1 MRNRLLTQ
9 LILDKINKKHQ
20 TLFENKD
27 LWFLVE
33 DRIPSLITKYSGTKE
48 VPIEHVPAHRIVG
61 GKKTRTRFI
70 RKLSS
75 EHDLDWHEG
84 FGSVPRLA
92 TSKLPT
98 DAQEQNR
105 QVTTHIVNK
114 IAEVDPTPSKEY
126 TDRMLHWYMRSSD
139 YPKGTGVHND
149 SYHAPLGSSTTDSDN
164 MRSAIAGG
172 TYPLLPDWY
181 DPVKQE
187 EYVQKGLRIHAQQKE
202 AKEKEYTEM
211 HSSHPDFRFRSEDF
225 GRAKEALQTYHRV
238 KHLLPAEHRDI
249 NKINSLHHLEDIV
262 EPYKTYEPEDEQDK
276 KTVAQGSDIIHDD
289 DDIRVHLLKTRPAS
303 CLLGRGTRWCTAGR
317 EGNQFETY
325 NSTSPLIMITDK
337 KGALADRAS
346 SPRNR
351 RFQFHF
357 GRNRS
362 TTNISSS
369 EPEIDG
375 HEQGDRPTDH
385 SLMDEA
391 DHHFDYH
398 ELVGKFP
405 QLLKIPHL
413 QHLHSVMFQEKPL
426 SVRRKEAA
434 TDAGFQ
440 KIMKHIKDY
449 AHMQRNPRAM
459 SGYGEDQINQ
469 HHDYLTSLLPKSN
482 PGLGE
487 YKQVDVGENH
497 PIIKHFFGDKNT
509 PPTEATHIKSTS
521 FLRTM
526 LARKIAPPTHAIE
539 SMFKHDIGVD
549 DPKDVT
555 TLANVSDSP
564 KAHELAYDELQSR
577 EIGHV
582 HSESRNTDHYSFL
595 RKTQNVR
602 LLERVHND
610 LKKIPARDSSTTN
623 RKYFNNT
630 LTHVHIA
637 ANPNTPTHVL
647 EDIVKNKPLHGFH
660 EGEEGKEDTSI
671 AVINPLTGTFHGSG
685 INNTHM
691 NNMRKD
697 RAGIIA
703 LNNLLMREDAKKAK
717 VKI

>member
-1 MRNRLLTQ
+1 MRNTLLTQ

-33 DRIPSLITKYSGTKE
+33 NRIPSLITKYSGTKE
-48 VPIEHVPAHRIVG
+48 VPTEYIAAHHIVG
-61 GKKTRTRFI
+61 GKKQRTRFI

-139 YPKGTGVHND
+139 YPRGTGVHGD
-149 SYHAPLGSSTTDSDN
+149 SYRGIPGSGKSESDV
-164 MRSAIAGG
+164 MRSEIGG
-172 TYPLLPDWY
+172 RYGMTLPDWH

-187 EYVQKGLRIHAQQKE
+187 EYVQKGLKIHAEQKE
-202 AKEKEYTEM
+202 AKDKEYSEK
-211 HSSHPDFRFRSEDF
+211 HSSHPDFRFKSEDF
-225 GRAKEALQTYHRV
+225 GRAKEALRLFHRV
-238 KHLLPAEHRDI
+238 KHLLPTEHRDI

-262 EPYKTYEPEDEQDK
+262 EPFKTYEPEDEEEK
-276 KTVAQGSDIIHDD
+276 KTIAQGSDIIHEDD
-289 DDIRVHLLKTRPAS
+289 HVRVHYIKTREAS

-317 EGNQFETY
+317 EGNQFESY
-325 NSTSPLIMITDK
+325 NSSSPLIMITDK
-337 KGALADRAS
+337 KGALADRAT

-357 GRNRS
+357 GKNRS
-362 TTNISSS
+362 STNINSR
-369 EPEIDG
+369 EPEIGG
-375 HEQGDRPTDH
+375 HEQGDRPSDH

-391 DHHFDYH
+391 DNPFEYH

-426 SVRRKEAA
+426 AVRRKEAA
-434 TDAGFQ
+434 TDAGFE

-449 AHMQRNPRAM
+449 APMQRNPRAM
-459 SGYGEDQINQ
+459 SGYLQDQVNQ

-482 PGLGE
+482 PGLSE

-497 PIIKHFFGDKNT
+497 PIIRHFFGDKNT
-509 PPTEATHIKSTS
+509 PPTGATHQESTS

-526 LARKIAPPTHAIE
+526 LARKVAPPAHAIE
-539 SMFKHDIGVD
+539 SMFKHDVGVD

-555 TLANVSDSP
+555 MLADISDSP
-564 KAHELAYDELQSR
+564 TVHELVYDELQSR
-577 EIGHV
+577 EIGHL
-582 HSESRNTDHYSFL
+582 HSDSKNTDHYSFL
-595 RKTQNVR
+595 RKTPNVR

-630 LTHVHIA
+630 LAHVHIA

-647 EDIVKNKPLHGFH
+647 EDIIRNKPMHGFH
-660 EGEEGKEDTSI
+660 EEEGKEDISI
-671 AVINPLTGTFHGSG
+671 APINPLTGTFFGSSQY
-685 INNTHM
+685 NTHM
-691 NNMRKD
+691 NGMRKD
-697 RAGIIA
+697 KTGIIA

-717 VKI
+717 VKRL